1 MTHRHRKITSTSAMP
16 QGALLCRQLPK
27 ALQVQLVPMGCQ
39 VAAHAVARRGN
50 ASPRYPPS
58 QTRHCEWPK
67 QTQCAKPRDCL
78 ESTFSAKEARLLR
91 PLATAATGWP
101 NCTRSEANLSAV
113 GISNVAAAGPFV
125 EDNVANHQAGNKSC
139 TWVRFAVDRIVSC
152 IFLHSTIPL
161 HLHAPTCLRSAS
173 YVVYSWFQHKGT
185 YTLFNIRAQ
194 ILPSAEWGLGMARS
208 PFCDCVL
215 YMWYSNPNPAKPPGG
230 LSFSWS
236 LRRVISKLEWQHG
249 ATWKSHH
256 RQEIAMLSLQIYII
270 GIHQNPFKL
279 RETLNIIATK
289 IGIFGTWIGRHVSVL
304 SVSLTQHFHWPSTPF
319 NSCAM
324 FSNYTLAHMQM
335 RWRRGAQLQDLT

>member
-1 MTHRHRKITSTSAMP
+1 MTPEANTVCQAQGLFGKHLLGQRSPSPSA
-16 QGALLCRQLPK
+16 A
-27 ALQVQLVPMGCQ
+27 
-39 VAAHAVARRGN
+39 
-50 ASPRYPPS
+50 
-58 QTRHCEWPK
+58 
-67 QTQCAKPRDCL
+67 
-78 ESTFSAKEARLLR
+78 
-91 PLATAATGWP
+91 ATAATGWP

-113 GISNVAAAGPFV
+113 GMSNVAAAGPFV

-215 YMWYSNPNPAKPPGG
+215 YMWYSNQNPAKPPGG

-236 LRRVISKLEWQHG
+236 LRIAS
-249 ATWKSHH
+249 WKSNLRTWMTAWCNLKEPPPTRNCNAVLANLHNRNTPKSLQVERNIEYH
-256 RQEIAMLSLQIYII
+256 RNKNRNIWNMDWKTCVCIVCLFNSTLSLTIHSIQLLCNVLQLHAGPHANAMAPRGPTSGSHLNATDGGIWTFHEWKWISI
-270 GIHQNPFKL
+270 G
-279 RETLNIIATK
+279 
-289 IGIFGTWIGRHVSVL
+289 
-304 SVSLTQHFHWPSTPF
+304 
-319 NSCAM
+319 
-324 FSNYTLAHMQM
+324 
-335 RWRRGAQLQDLT
+335 